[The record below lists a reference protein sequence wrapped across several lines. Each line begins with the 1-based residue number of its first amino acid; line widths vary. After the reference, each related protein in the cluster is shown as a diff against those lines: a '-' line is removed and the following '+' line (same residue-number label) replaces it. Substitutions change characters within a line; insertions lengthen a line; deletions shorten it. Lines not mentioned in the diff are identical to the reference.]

1 MPDVSTYRYPR
12 AAVTGDFLRAGIGLA
27 MTAGPALAIPASS
40 PAQFVL
46 APLALLF
53 LAFGVRTWLRSVA
66 VIAVTARD
74 ISLSAPWQARLAWSN
89 LKGVKLN
96 YYSTRF
102 DRSGGWMQLLLKG
115 AGGPDGATIRLD
127 STVEGFSEIARQ
139 AASAARAAQV
149 PMSEATKNNFSALGI
164 AVDD

>member
-1 MPDVSTYRYPR
+1 MSTHRYPR
-12 AAVTGDFLRAGIGLA
+12 AAVTGDFLRAGAGLA
-27 MTAGPALAIPASS
+27 ITAGPALAIPPTS

-46 APLALLF
+46 VPLALLF

-74 ISLSAPWQARLAWSN
+74 ISLSAPWQASLAWQN
-89 LKGVKLN
+89 LRAVKLN

-102 DRSGGWMQLLLKG
+102 DRSGGWMQLMLKG

-139 AASAARAAQV
+139 AATAAQAARV

>member
-1 MPDVSTYRYPR
+1 VTDHRYPR
-12 AAVTGDFLRAGIGLA
+12 GALSGDFLRAGFGLVL
-27 MTAGPALAIPASS
+27 TVGPALAIPLTS

-53 LAFGVRTWLRSVA
+53 LVFGLRTWQRSVA

-74 ISLSAPWQARLAWSN
+74 ISLSAPWQARLAWHN
-89 LKGVKLN
+89 LKAVRLN

-102 DRSGGWMQLLLKG
+102 DRSGGWMQLMLKG
-115 AGGPDGATIRLD
+115 EGGPDSATIRLD
-127 STVEGFSEIARQ
+127 SSLDGFSEIAHQ
-139 AASAARAAQV
+139 VAAIARANRV
-149 PMSEATKNNFSALGI
+149 PLSEATRNNFSALGI

>member
-1 MPDVSTYRYPR
+1 VSTYRYPR
-12 AAVTGDFLRAGIGLA
+12 ASVTGDFVRAGIGLA
-27 MTAGPALAIPASS
+27 ITAGPALALPPTS

-46 APLALLF
+46 VPLALLF

-66 VIAVTARD
+66 VITVTAQD
-74 ISLSAPWQARLAWSN
+74 VSLSAPWQARLAWHN
-89 LKGVKLN
+89 LKAIRLN

-102 DRSGGWMQLLLKG
+102 DRSGGWMQLMLKG

-127 STVEGFSEIARQ
+127 STVEGFSEIARL

-149 PMSEATKNNFSALGI
+149 PLSEATKNNFSALGI

>member
-1 MPDVSTYRYPR
+1 MNTYRYPR
-12 AAVTGDFLRAGIGLA
+12 STVTGDFLRAGFGLVI
-27 MTAGPALAIPASS
+27 TGGPALAIPAAS

-46 APLALLF
+46 IPLALLF
-53 LAFGVRTWLRSVA
+53 VAFGVRTWRRSVA

-74 ISLSAPWQARLAWSN
+74 ISLSAPWQARLAWRN
-89 LKGVKLN
+89 LKAVRLN

-139 AASAARAAQV
+139 AVSAARALRI